1 MSKKTIIEYI
11 IEKLKKKPTT
21 REDIEQL
28 KLELEAAELK
38 RDISKAKSE
47 TGNKTK
53 DLLNLFSKTINNKY
67 PKL

>member
-53 DLLNLFSKTINNKY
+53 DLLNLFSKTINTKY